1 MTPMDPLVHRIRST
15 YDGLPLGERK
25 LAEVILEMGGDLAAY
40 SATELAAR
48 AGISKATAARLV
60 RRLGYADFHD
70 MRHQARA
77 RHRNGSPLAELSAA
91 PGPEETLAQHLGH
104 DVACLTRTIET
115 IPPEHV
121 QLAIDILAKAPRL
134 TVIGFRNSY
143 PIAFY
148 ARDLLVQVR
157 PQVRLLP
164 LPGQTIS
171 EEFSQLGPDEAVL
184 AIGFRRRPPA
194 LARILRVAHQAGA
207 PVVLIGD
214 PSLGDIAR
222 SARVVFRCASRG
234 SRLFD
239 SYVAPMCLVNY
250 LCSGTALALGASA
263 QERLRRIETLHD
275 ALGDLEA

>member
-1 MTPMDPLVHRIRST
+1 MDPLVHRIRAS

-48 AGISKATAARLV
+48 AGTSKATAARLV

-77 RHRNGSPLAELSAA
+77 SHRNGSPLAELTTT
-91 PGPEETLAQHLGH
+91 PGPGETLAQHLSH
-104 DVACLTRTIET
+104 DVASLTRTIET
-115 IPPEHV
+115 IPAEHV
-121 QLAIDILAKAPRL
+121 HKAVTLLAKAPRL

-143 PIAFY
+143 PLAFY
-148 ARDLLVQVR
+148 ARDLLVQIR

-184 AIGFRRRPPA
+184 AVGFRRRTPA
-194 LARILRVAHQAGA
+194 LARILRVARQSGA

-214 PSLGDIAR
+214 TSMGDIAG
-222 SARVVFRCASRG
+222 SATVVFRCVSRG

-239 SYVAPMCLVNY
+239 SYVAPMSLLNY
-250 LCSGTALALGASA
+250 LCSGIALALGAGA

-275 ALGDLEA
+275 TLGDLEA